1 MSLPQRKVSRMIHEE
16 VARFSELSGED
27 AHSTSISR
35 IGGYL
40 DGYEKGRED
49 AFTQILMYLNDASLA
64 QSGKCYD
71 CTQELMKIIERMEG
85 EKNDE

>member
-1 MSLPQRKVSRMIHEE
+1 MLHEE

-49 AFTQILMYLNDASLA
+49 VLGAIEHNTEFSKKVEIINGEGYIPINQLLEVIDRLRTE
-64 QSGKCYD
+64 
-71 CTQELMKIIERMEG
+71 EL
-85 EKNDE
+85 